1 MNLRSVFTG
10 IILVAALLVVSSA
23 GPAFAKESAANTLAV
38 CGCGMVFTPDAK
50 TEYITAGD
58 NSYACCSHKC
68 HEMASKDPKA
78 AGMMADAATADAKS
92 MLAHTKMGV
101 ANVVAITEDG
111 TKAVCGCGMEFSIT
125 DKTTYIH
132 ADGDSYA
139 CCGEECHKMA
149 SKDPAGAAKMVKDQL
164 SKR

>member
-1 MNLRSVFTG
+1 MSLRSVFTG
-10 IILVAALLVVSSA
+10 ICLVAALLVVSSA
-23 GPAFAKESAANTLAV
+23 GPAFAKDNAANTLAV

-58 NSYACCSHKC
+58 KSYACCGHKC
-68 HEMASKDPKA
+68 YEMASKDPKA
-78 AGMMADAATADAKS
+78 ASMMADAATADAKS
-92 MLAHTKMGV
+92 MLAHTDMGV

-125 DKTTYIH
+125 DKTGYIQS
-132 ADGDSYA
+132 DGKSYA
-139 CCGEECHKMA
+139 CCGEKCHKMA
-149 SKDPAGAAKMVKDQL
+149 AKDPAGAAKMVKDQL